1 MRYHLACGAI
11 LFSQPL
17 RGIVVPLLR
26 CGELYLF
33 PRHRVE
39 RGRRRGSTTQGL
51 CSVLSSQCWI
61 ETRLYELAES
71 GPLTFQE
78 SATGPTHSSPWRCG
92 GGDPVTSVAP
102 QLTHSL
108 VISCL
113 Q

>member
-1 MRYHLACGAI
+1 MWRHLVLTATQRYCGPVVKVWRVVS
-11 LFSQPL
+11 FPTSQGGE
-17 RGIVVPLLR
+17 RVQTGI
-26 CGELYLF
+26 
-33 PRHRVE
+33 
-39 RGRRRGSTTQGL
+39 STQGL
-51 CSVLSSQCWI
+51 CSVLSSRCWI

-102 QLTHSL
+102 QFTHSL